1 MILLVVVAVVLTALM
16 AFSWV
21 AVAREPGPGPADV
34 AIAYER
40 AWDNLDF
47 ELLYHL
53 SGEELRDGMRRE
65 RFVRVKR
72 AAHDR
77 AGTPVRLGT
86 PIDVE
91 SSIAGNDA
99 ALVVTRIG
107 SADEAI
113 RNNVTL
119 ERRAN
124 GWVVVGYGLRVEPGP
139 PAR

>member
-86 PIDVE
+86 PIAAE
-91 SSIAGNDA
+91 SSIAGSDA

>member
-91 SSIAGNDA
+91 SSIAGNVA